1 MDGLNQDALNQVP
14 SIDGIVRLPPFERPA
29 NACTFDE
36 WAETLRG
43 ICGCFHPI
51 LGDAHEFS
59 GWALRRRIG
68 GLDALDAGI
77 GVDRLE
83 RSATDVRRDGRD
95 MYFLVVQAAGNSV
108 VEQSSSIAHLA
119 AGDVTLIDSDK
130 PSTFYYAKKPAHIV
144 SLRIP
149 KKTIVSH
156 LGFEPRTA
164 ALGEAGSF
172 MTRALAN
179 LLIQVTALER
189 EYGDNARGHFL
200 SCAILDLIG
209 SLFLAHADDLVPSSV
224 QNARLYARICA
235 IVKQRFLDPDL
246 TSSAVAAE
254 AGISLRYVQ
263 KLFAARGSSCSS
275 HIQACRLDHAARLLL
290 GRQRMT
296 TKTTIAEIAYLSGFQ
311 DLTHFSRV
319 FRERFKCTAGAYAE
333 AKQ

>member
-1 MDGLNQDALNQVP
+1 MAMNALNQDPSTNGILAL
-14 SIDGIVRLPPFERPA
+14 LPFERPA

-51 LGDAHEFS
+51 LGDGHEFT

-108 VEQSSSIAHLA
+108 VEQSSGIAHLA
-119 AGDVTLIDSDK
+119 AGDVTLIDSDR
-130 PSTFYYAKKPAHIV
+130 PSTLYYAKKPAHIV

-149 KKTIVSH
+149 KKTIISH

-164 ALGEAGSF
+164 ALGDAGSF
-172 MTRALAN
+172 MTKALAN
-179 LLIQVTALER
+179 LLIQVTALEQQ
-189 EYGDNARGHFL
+189 YGDNARGHFL

-209 SLFLAHADDLVPSSV
+209 SLFLTHADDLVPSSV

-235 IVKQRFLDPDL
+235 IVKQKFLDPDL

-263 KLFAARGSSCSS
+263 KLFAARDNSCSS
-275 HIQACRLDHAARLLL
+275 YIQACRLDHAARLLA
-290 GRQRMT
+290 GRQRMAA
-296 TKTTIAEIAYLSGFQ
+296 KTTIAEIAYLSGFR
-311 DLTHFSRV
+311 DLTHFSRA
-319 FRERFKCTAGAYAE
+319 FRERFKCTAGAYTE
-333 AKQ
+333 AKR